1 MGGKKRIRVINMD
14 LKTFILALLLGAVFF
29 GQIAHYSSI
38 GKLKT
43 LRKKFLVLSTKDI
56 AANVIWFCT
65 CAVLI
70 FYFVGKVVEGVSEE
84 YRSFGQAILLVI
96 MFTVIVLILSEY
108 NLYGFIKKR
117 WKIVTPIA
125 SFFGFVFTMYVNVYV
140 DSEIFRYTQLNASN
154 FPNAQNLIFFFL
166 APFFAILFSL
176 YGLLVFYFSHA
187 FLIFIKQARN
197 VNYFNNLIRTTVY
210 VTKGTK
216 IGKKQDFDEKVDFA
230 LLMGLIVFILTMP
243 NLLSG
248 LVSDKQLNLNKL
260 IADTLVFSS
269 YHVEGHKSCT
279 NITDDSVIISF
290 IKNNQISA
298 VKPIDDKSYKFYVDN
313 CIRKEE
319 FKLPRV

>member
-1 MGGKKRIRVINMD
+1 MD
-14 LKTFILALLLGAVFF
+14 FNTFILALLLGAVVF

-56 AANVIWFCT
+56 AANVIWFCI
-65 CAVLI
+65 CAVMV
-70 FYFVGKVVEGVSEE
+70 FYSIGKVVDGVSEE
-84 YRSFGQAILLVI
+84 YRTFGQVILLVI
-96 MFTVIVLILSEY
+96 MLTVIVLIFSEY
-108 NLYGFIKKR
+108 NLYDFIKKR

-125 SFFGFVFTMYVNVYV
+125 SFLGVVFTMYVNVYV
-140 DSEIFRYTQLNASN
+140 DSEIFRYTQLNAIN

-166 APFFAILFSL
+166 APFFASLFSL
-176 YGLLVFYFSHA
+176 YALLVFYFGHA

-210 VTKGTK
+210 VTRGTK
-216 IGKKQDFDEKVDFA
+216 IGEKQGFDEKVDLA
-230 LLMGLIVFILTMP
+230 LLIGLVVFILTMP

-269 YHVEGHKSCT
+269 YHVKGHKSCA
-279 NITDDSVIISF
+279 NILDESIIISF

-298 VKPIDDKSYKFYVDN
+298 VKPIEDKSYQFFVDN
-313 CIRKEE
+313 CVRKKE
-319 FKLPRV
+319 FKLPSA

>member
-1 MGGKKRIRVINMD
+1 MD
-14 LKTFILALLLGAVFF
+14 FNTFILVLLIGAVVF

-43 LRKKFLVLSTKDI
+43 LRKKFLVLSTKDL
-56 AANVIWFCT
+56 AANVIWLCI
-65 CAVLI
+65 CAVMV
-70 FYFVGKVVEGVSEE
+70 FYSIGKVVDGVSEE
-84 YRSFGQAILLVI
+84 YRTFGQAILLVI
-96 MFTVIVLILSEY
+96 MLTVIVLIFSEY

-125 SFFGFVFTMYVNVYV
+125 SFLGVVFTMYVNVYV
-140 DSEIFRYTQLNASN
+140 DSEIFRYTQLNAIN

-176 YGLLVFYFSHA
+176 YALLVFYFGHA

-210 VTKGTK
+210 VTRGTK
-216 IGKKQDFDEKVDFA
+216 IGEKQEFDEKVDLA
-230 LLMGLIVFILTMP
+230 LLIGLLVFILTMP

-269 YHVEGHKSCT
+269 YHVKGHKSCA
-279 NITDDSVIISF
+279 NISDESIIISF

-298 VKPIDDKSYKFYVDN
+298 VKPIEDKSYQFYVDN
-313 CIRKEE
+313 CVRKKE
-319 FKLPRV
+319 FKLPSA